1 MCAPSKWT
9 MPQPDHDL
17 VIPPIN
23 ITFLGTGTSSGV
35 PMIGCTCAVCT
46 STDPRDQRLRSS
58 IHVHSANTSLVVDA
72 GPDFRTQM
80 LRESVHQL
88 DAVLLTHAHKDHIA
102 GLDDIRAYN
111 HFQRTPMALYADP
124 RTEEAVRRD
133 FYYAFSD
140 TKYPGTP
147 DIDLFS
153 IGDDPFLVGDIP
165 VTPIRVMHLKMP
177 VMGFRFG
184 DFTYITD
191 ANYIEA
197 AELDKIRGSRILVLN
212 ALRKEKHLSH
222 FTISEAIELAQGLD
236 VPEVYFTHI
245 SHQLG
250 LHAEIQAELPAGF
263 QLAYDGLQ
271 VQS

>member
-1 MCAPSKWT
+1 VVAPSF
-9 MPQPDHDL
+9 
-17 VIPPIN
+17 N

-35 PMIGCTCAVCT
+35 PMIGCRCSVCT
-46 STDPRDQRLRSS
+46 SADPRDQRLRSS
-58 IHVHSANTSLVVDA
+58 IHIHSASTSLVVDT

-80 LRESVHQL
+80 LRASVNQL

-102 GLDDIRAYN
+102 GLDDVRAYN
-111 HFQRTPMALYADP
+111 HFQQKPMSLFADP

-133 FYYAFSD
+133 YYYAFSD

-147 DIDLFS
+147 EIDLFS
-153 IGDDPFLVGDIP
+153 IGEEPFVVGDIP

-177 VMGFRFG
+177 VLGFRFG

-197 AELDKIRGSRILVLN
+197 AELDKIRGSRVLVLN

-222 FTISEAIELAQGLD
+222 FTLAEAIELGQGLE

-250 LHAEIQAELPAGF
+250 LHATIQGELPSGF
-263 QLAYDGLQ
+263 HLAFDGLQ
-271 VQS
+271 ISI